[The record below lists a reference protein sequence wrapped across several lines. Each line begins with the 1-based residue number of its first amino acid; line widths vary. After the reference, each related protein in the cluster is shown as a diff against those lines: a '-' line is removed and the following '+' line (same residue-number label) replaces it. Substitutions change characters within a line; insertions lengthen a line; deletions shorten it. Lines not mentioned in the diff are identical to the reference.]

1 MAPLNIALPG
11 RVLDRAKKEEENMP
25 EEVKEKLENEAEETE
40 ETKLEEEQDS
50 EEEVDENEDDSEDWP
65 EDFGEEVTFD
75 DIINSETYKSEY
87 QKAIDRE
94 VSRAINSYKKNHD
107 GNVSAAIAE
116 EVAKQVNHVKFE
128 AKLNEQLKDAGV
140 IDLLAFKAHMDLEA
154 LEEEYNPETNSI
166 EGLDALIAEK
176 KESVKYLFK
185 QDNQATGAA
194 QTAFGGNEKKVETLS
209 DALRQKYKVK

>member
-75 DIINSETYKSEY
+75 DIINSETSIRTSLK
-87 QKAIDRE
+87 IFR
-94 VSRAINSYKKNHD
+94 RAST
-107 GNVSAAIAE
+107 S
-116 EVAKQVNHVKFE
+116 
-128 AKLNEQLKDAGV
+128 
-140 IDLLAFKAHMDLEA
+140 
-154 LEEEYNPETNSI
+154 
-166 EGLDALIAEK
+166 
-176 KESVKYLFK
+176 
-185 QDNQATGAA
+185 
-194 QTAFGGNEKKVETLS
+194 
-209 DALRQKYKVK
+209 